1 MSLTVK
7 KKNTKRVYLG
17 AGKMT
22 QDVFDDIFGLT

>member
-1 MSLTVK
+1 MSLTV